1 METVKNKIAFYT
13 VGDIKKLF
21 EVIEGTVLYD
31 MVYITFMY
39 GLRRSE
45 LMGLQWSAVDFE
57 DNTITIQHTVEV
69 QTNLVIVKDST
80 KNRSSNRMY
89 PMLSDMREILLRLK
103 REQEDNKKTFGNC
116 YTDTDY
122 VFARPDGKM
131 FYPSYPSKLLKK
143 VLVRNNLKYIR
154 FHDLRHS
161 CASMLIMKGWQMKDI
176 SDWLGHA
183 DIGTTMNI
191 YGHLNM
197 EYKRKLGKQLEN
209 LL

>member
-1 METVKNKIAFYT
+1 MPRSFH
-13 VGDIKKLF
+13 DP
-21 EVIEGTVLYD
+21 LYG
-31 MVYITFMY
+31 IMY

-45 LMGLQWSAVDFE
+45 LMGLRWSAVDFE
-57 DNTITIQHTVEV
+57 DNKITIQHTVEV

-80 KNRSSNRMY
+80 KNRSSNRVY
-89 PMLSDMREILLRLK
+89 PMLSDVREILLRLK

-197 EYKRKLGKQLEN
+197 GYKRKLGKQLEN